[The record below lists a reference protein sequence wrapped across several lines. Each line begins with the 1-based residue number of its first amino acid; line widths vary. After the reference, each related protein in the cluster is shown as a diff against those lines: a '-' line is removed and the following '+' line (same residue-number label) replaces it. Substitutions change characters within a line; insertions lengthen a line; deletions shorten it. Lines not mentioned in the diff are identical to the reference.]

1 MGFVLDA
8 SVTLAWCLPDESSDY
23 AVSILHRFKEHSA
36 IVPPIW
42 PQEVA
47 NALVVGMRRG
57 RISDRQVAVATQ
69 LLQELPIEID
79 QPLLTRTFDGVVSIA
94 VKQRLSV
101 YDASYLE
108 LAKRLQCSLATA
120 DAKLSQAARAVDI
133 ELV

>member
-1 MGFVLDA
+1 MMFVLDA
-8 SVTLAWCLPDESSDY
+8 SVTLAWFFPDESSDY
-23 AVSILHRFKEHSA
+23 AVSILHRFKENSA

-47 NALVVGMRRG
+47 NALVVGMRRS
-57 RISDRQVAVATQ
+57 RISDEQVAVVVR

-79 QPLLTRTFDGVVSIA
+79 QPMITRTFDGAVSIA
-94 VKQRLSV
+94 VKQGLSV

-108 LAKRLQCSLATA
+108 LAQRLQYPLATA
-120 DAKLSQAARAVDI
+120 DAKLSLAARAVNI